1 MIKKQLVSL
10 SLSAFLL
17 CSLSS
22 SSAEATSVRVVA
34 LFQDKALVMING
46 KRQLLKVGGKTHS
59 GIKLV
64 KANSKE
70 ALIESN
76 GQLRTYSLSRDM
88 GGGISS
94 PESKEARIS
103 RNNLGQYI
111 TQGSIN
117 NRSAEMLFDTGAN
130 VMAINAIEAKRLG
143 IDYKK
148 GTPVQVSTA
157 SDTVSAYKV
166 TLSSVSVGGI
176 RVSNVEATIL
186 EGGHP
191 EIILLGMS
199 YLSHVK
205 FSEDNGVILLQSRY

>member
-1 MIKKQLVSL
+1 MFKKQLVNL
-10 SLSAFLL
+10 SLSAFIL
-17 CSLSS
+17 CTLTSP
-22 SSAEATSVRVVA
+22 AVEATSVRVVA

-46 KRQLLKVGGKTHS
+46 KRQFLKVGGKTHS
-59 GIKLV
+59 GVKLI

-70 ALIESN
+70 AIIESN

-94 PESKEARIS
+94 PGSKEVRIS

-111 TQGSIN
+111 TQGTIN

-130 VMAINAIEAKRLG
+130 LIAINAVEARRLG
-143 IDYKK
+143 INYKN

-176 RVSNVEATIL
+176 TVPNVEATIL
-186 EGGHP
+186 EGDHP
-191 EIILLGMS
+191 GVILLGMS

-205 FSEDNGVILLQSRY
+205 FSEDNGVILLESRY